1 MFDEHREMTDDH
13 LNLQSPTH
21 QRRLPLPN
29 KLTFEQN
36 ITNLEKESPLL
47 QSELLTAEHELS
59 VLRSRLAVNEGVT
72 AVTGSILES
81 LKGQFETHNK
91 VDCATSPLDIYRTNL
106 SQHSLAIQ
114 TSPINETTPRSSRLC
129 GDSL

>member
-1 MFDEHREMTDDH
+1 MNENKSTIIKEQTNKNNFNI
-13 LNLQSPTH
+13 NLQSPIH

-36 ITNLEKESPLL
+36 ITNLIEKESPLL

-72 AVTGSILES
+72 AVTGTILES
-81 LKGQFETHNK
+81 LKEQFEPRHK
-91 VDCATSPLDIYRTNL
+91 VDTATSPLDIYKHNL
-106 SQHSLAIQ
+106 SQQSLAVQ
-114 TSPINETTPRSSRLC
+114 TSPMIETLP
-129 GDSL
+129 DI